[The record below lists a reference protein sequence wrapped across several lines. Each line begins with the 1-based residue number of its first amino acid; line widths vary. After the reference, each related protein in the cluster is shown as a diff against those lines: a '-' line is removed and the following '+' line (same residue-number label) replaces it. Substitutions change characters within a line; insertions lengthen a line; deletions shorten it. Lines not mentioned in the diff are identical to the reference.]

1 MGANLSAMIV
11 GEMTPEEVLA
21 SIDEVRAQQAKAAG
35 DPAWK

>member
-1 MGANLSAMIV
+1 MIV
-11 GEMTPEEVLA
+11 GEMKPEEVLK